1 MRCQTFKSDKIAKKT
16 INGMRRLKGGK
27 VNEKR
32 DTLAVNRDILGY
44 GARLVSI
51 ERGKKKWVGR
61 PRKKSLT
68 FVIRNDKLDL
78 EKRNSFVNGLARIS
92 KDSSSSS
99 KVDNRNRLFL
109 NSKKVKGECSISRLK
124 SFTLD
129 RADVDQSSGLELVKR
144 GLPVVEVSPLIKNH
158 NHKATDQVSPYG
170 SSFKSQA
177 VGGIVNI
184 DEERSSSDS
193 LVTKYEMVKVTV
205 TAEKTFV
212 SISEDL
218 VVGITSGG
226 EGCEEESRLMER
238 LASKDE
244 VVERVLPDNEAMN
257 IGSISKKK
265 GRFGSG
271 STSKHIMKTRNSKV
285 WDSGD
290 FQRLSGIQEEEVA
303 KTLAIGRALVFDSD
317 EEDPDLLE
325 AIARREEEDESR
337 YNLIKD
343 H

>member
-51 ERGKKKWVGR
+51 ER
-61 PRKKSLT
+61 
-68 FVIRNDKLDL
+68 
-78 EKRNSFVNGLARIS
+78 
-92 KDSSSSS
+92 
-99 KVDNRNRLFL
+99 
-109 NSKKVKGECSISRLK
+109 
-124 SFTLD
+124 
-129 RADVDQSSGLELVKR
+129 
-144 GLPVVEVSPLIKNH
+144 VEVSPLIKNH